1 MASKNNLSS
10 LEGLQNFATNL
21 KETVS
26 TFIKIPE
33 ETMNLFLACA
43 ATRSKTLLWG
53 NAGSGK
59 SSIVEILI
67 QALGVDKFTGDY
79 RVNGTMATSEGE
91 IGAEYDI
98 SQLTAGKRV
107 VVVSKFVEAMENK
120 IALFD
125 EIEKANPY
133 TLHMLLSVM
142 AEGMLKLGTFTRP
155 VKMGTF
161 FATMNPP
168 EPGEMGHDL
177 IKAMKDRFDAILSL
191 DEPGV
196 DDQEQVLRDDEERMT
211 KGKEEVVV
219 PVVGTMEDFRTL
231 QNHILQNIQLT
242 DEAFSTLSFAI
253 RATQYC
259 AKHQRSKANIRNF
272 PVCCANCDHGQSALV
287 CMKSNALSMRA
298 AKSVKRVAKG
308 IAFFKGD
315 TEVTEKH
322 IQAAMP
328 VCFRHRLKFPNA
340 VVEDEINHINA
351 FVSDVLVAID
361 KPIRIRTNPGKFTK
375 TQIAEFEKQGD
386 PLIAEAIAAVKASLR
401 KEEIKVRSRLGSL
414 NGTELEKAKRSLSD
428 EEHPLIDK
436 MIAARSFVEI
446 EIEKM
451 AVLDDP
457 SFRALFVS
465 PEGDP
470 LIVNDDAWEILLVD
484 GEISSSQ
491 TLSGLTVIFHGA
503 AKKGKLT
510 INFYRPLGADLFRE
524 QLAGTLPEGATILDP
539 YHTIQGELRKAGVNL
554 PDNTKGTKAPA
565 LPKTTPEESK
575 EDQGKLF

>member
-1 MASKNNLSS
+1 MASKNNLTSRD
-10 LEGLQNFATNL
+10 GLREFASNL

-26 TFIKIPE
+26 SFIKIPE
-33 ETMNLFLACA
+33 DTMNQFLACA

-59 SSIVEILI
+59 SSIVEVLV
-67 QALGVDKFTGDY
+67 QALGVDRLTGDY

-142 AEGMLKLGTFTRP
+142 AEGILKLGTFTRP
-155 VKMGTF
+155 VKMGSF

-191 DEPGV
+191 DEPEA
-196 DDQEQVLRDDEERMT
+196 DDQERILRSDEARMT
-211 KGKEEVVV
+211 AGLEEMAV
-219 PVVGTMEDFRTL
+219 PVVGTMEDFRLL
-231 QNHILQNIQLT
+231 QNHILQNITLT
-242 DEAFSTLSFAI
+242 DNAYATLSYAI
-253 RATQYC
+253 RSTQFC
-259 AKHQRSKANIRNF
+259 AKHNRSKANLRNF

-287 CMKSNALSMRA
+287 CMASTSLSMRA

-315 TEVTEKH
+315 PEVTEKH

-328 VCFRHRLKFPNA
+328 ICFRHRLKFPNA
-340 VVEDEINHINA
+340 VVEDEVSHINS
-351 FVSDVLVAID
+351 FVKNIMTTIE
-361 KPIRIRTNPGKFTK
+361 KPVRIRTNPAAFTK
-375 TQIAEFEKQGD
+375 TQIDEFENQGG
-386 PLIAEAIAAVKASLR
+386 PLVAEAVKSVKAKLR
-401 KEEIKVRSRLGSL
+401 EEALKARATLGTMTSAQ
-414 NGTELEKAKRSLSD
+414 LEKAKRSLSA
-428 EEHPLIDK
+428 EEVELINT
-436 MIAARSFVEI
+436 MLNARCVIEI

-451 AVLDDP
+451 HLLDEP
-457 SFRALFVS
+457 SFRKLFTS
-465 PEGDP
+465 PEGEP
-470 LIVNDDAWEILLVD
+470 LIASDEAWETLLAE
-484 GEISSSQ
+484 GELDASE
-491 TLSGLTVIFHGA
+491 TLSGLSIAFHGTA
-503 AKKGKLT
+503 RKGRAT
-510 INFYRPLGADLFRE
+510 ITYHDPSGADLFRE
-524 QLAGTLPEGATILDP
+524 SLGKALPEGATLVEP
-539 YHTIQGELRKAGVNL
+539 YQGIRAELKKAGVVI
-554 PDNTKGTKAPA
+554 PEKEEKAKGAPA
-565 LPKTTPEESK
+565 KSAPAPGTAQAE
-575 EDQGKLF
+575 LF